1 MNKYLIL
8 FYYIMATRRN
18 RMSRKNYNKHTRKY
32 GGQKKSKKWTTAI
45 DAAQSTL
52 KKTGSLKK
60 AKASLRSQALS
71 NARKLFGTVG
81 KSL

>member
-1 MNKYLIL
+1 MT
-8 FYYIMATRRN
+8 TRRN
-18 RMSRKNYNKHTRKY
+18 RMSRKNYNKHTRKHGEKH
-32 GGQKKSKKWTTAI
+32 GGKKKGKKWTTAI
-45 DAAQSTL
+45 DAAQQTL
-52 KKTGSLKK
+52 KTTGSLSK

>member
-1 MNKYLIL
+1 MTTK
-8 FYYIMATRRN
+8 RN
-18 RMSRKNYNKHTRKY
+18 RMSKKRQNKYTRKH
-32 GGQKKSKKWTTAI
+32 GGKKGKKWTTAI
-45 DAAQSTL
+45 DAAQKTL

-81 KSL
+81 SSI

>member
-1 MNKYLIL
+1 
-8 FYYIMATRRN
+8 MATRRN
-18 RMSRKNYNKHTRKY
+18 RMSKKKYNKYTRKH
-32 GGQKKSKKWTTAI
+32 GGKKWTTAI
-45 DAAQSTL
+45 DAAQITL

>member
-1 MNKYLIL
+1 MS
-8 FYYIMATRRN
+8 TRRN

-32 GGQKKSKKWTTAI
+32 GGKKKGKDWTTAI
-45 DAAQSTL
+45 DAAQKTL
-52 KKTGSLKK
+52 KTTGSLTK

-81 KSL
+81 KSI

>member
-1 MNKYLIL
+1 
-8 FYYIMATRRN
+8 MATRRK
-18 RMSRKNYNKHTRKY
+18 MSRKNYNKRTKRKY
-32 GGQKKSKKWTTAI
+32 GGKKWTTAI
-45 DAAQSTL
+45 DAAQKTL

-60 AKASLRSQALS
+60 AKGVLRSTALS

>member
-1 MNKYLIL
+1 MT
-8 FYYIMATRRN
+8 TRRN
-18 RMSRKNYNKHTRKY
+18 KMSRKKYNKHTRKHTKKY
-32 GGQKKSKKWTTAI
+32 GGNKKGKNWLTAI
-45 DAAQSTL
+45 DAAQKTL
-52 KKTGSLKK
+52 KKTGSLTK